1 MSLIS
6 SATFSEVTFIKS
18 NRTIIYYDNGKE
30 IAKETFDKNNIS
42 TIVGKIPDGI
52 TKEYYDKT
60 VGVEGKDKEEAIL
73 QGWFYNGTEVSSET
87 SFKDNKRNGLRREYW
102 ANKKLMLEENWKDGK
117 REWSKHYNFKT
128 GDLESE
134 YIYKD
139 GKLFTSTQNLG
150 YNYKSINEYN
160 YDKKS
165 NQENEIS
172 RFYKGE
178 KLTSVSIFTGKKK
191 VREINYSDL
200 DSAEYS
206 EEEKTEN
213 IVSRVYEGWSA
224 VYTKGYYDD
233 GKIKSEANYKDGKLD
248 GLILEYNKNGNLKQ
262 EWSYKAGKLDGLSK
276 WYYEDGKIW
285 EEENY
290 KDGKKNGM
298 CKLYREDGEIVLID
312 TFKNNVKI
320 NSKKYNELGKEI
332 MNQDY
337 PYEAVFDDDNIKQ
350 GLADTLTTSFY
361 KTKIFTV
368 LERSKMNEIIKE
380 QKFQLTGCTKTECAV
395 EIGKILNVKYMVV
408 GSIAKIGKEY
418 TVNIRIVSVESSEV
432 VIADMEKC
440 SNETELIDTIKKV
453 VENISGKKAFSA
465 DTKQNTI
472 AILDLETKK
481 D

>member
-1 MSLIS
+1 MRKVIIIIFMSLIS

-87 SFKDNKRNGLRREYW
+87 SFKDNKR
-102 ANKKLMLEENWKDGK
+102 
-117 REWSKHYNFKT
+117 
-128 GDLESE
+128 
-134 YIYKD
+134 
-139 GKLFTSTQNLG
+139 
-150 YNYKSINEYN
+150 
-160 YDKKS
+160 
-165 NQENEIS
+165 NEIS